1 MPSSSKPVTS
11 SLDSEQTLRAAKALL
26 AHVKSSTS
34 APSLLTEDGNPDV
47 PVYLNLSTKKFIV
60 DKKKLKPSRIALAHS
75 LYPDGVT
82 SVCLL
87 VKDPQRTYKDLV
99 EEAGL
104 GDLVQ
109 RVIGVGKLKAKWKTY
124 EKRRQLRDTH
134 DLFLADDRVVPL
146 LPALLGKV
154 FIEKKRNPV
163 PISLSGAETAEQ
175 LKKEIRRATNAT
187 YVHLAPGTVTSIK
200 VGTTGMPAEHVAAN
214 IEKVVA
220 ALVEKYVSGGWK
232 GVRRFDIKT
241 AESASLPI
249 WMTEALYDEED
260 VVEPAALAKE
270 EKVEEKAK
278 GKKRAAEDDEEAEK
292 PAVAAKKTKSSP
304 AKAAKSAV
312 AGKKRPLEAAAAAEK
327 VKKTS
332 EGEKKE
338 LPKKI
343 KAAKKVKA

>member
-1 MPSSSKPVTS
+1 
-11 SLDSEQTLRAAKALL
+11 
-26 AHVKSSTS
+26 
-34 APSLLTEDGNPDV
+34 
-47 PVYLNLSTKKFIV
+47 VYLNLSTKKFIV

-75 LYPDGVT
+75 LYPEGVT

-154 FIEKKRNPV
+154 FLEKKRNPV

-214 IEKVVA
+214 IEKVVE

-232 GVRRFDIKT
+232 GIRRFDIKT
-241 AESASLPI
+241 AESASLPV
-249 WMTEALYDEED
+249 WMTE
-260 VVEPAALAKE
+260 
-270 EKVEEKAK
+270 
-278 GKKRAAEDDEEAEK
+278 
-292 PAVAAKKTKSSP
+292 
-304 AKAAKSAV
+304 
-312 AGKKRPLEAAAAAEK
+312 
-327 VKKTS
+327 
-332 EGEKKE
+332 
-338 LPKKI
+338 
-343 KAAKKVKA
+343 